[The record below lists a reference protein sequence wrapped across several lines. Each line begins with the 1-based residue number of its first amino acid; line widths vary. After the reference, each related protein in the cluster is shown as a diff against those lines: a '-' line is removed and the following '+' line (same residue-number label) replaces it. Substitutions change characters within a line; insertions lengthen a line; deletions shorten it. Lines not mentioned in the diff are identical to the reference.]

1 MASKKEPKKPSELI
15 QIIDGYAFDYDES
28 NYILYAVGMREKG
41 VFGSATEKSGE
52 MVEYKNLLGFYSNIT
67 TMCMAVLNIETKKSA
82 ENANVQTLGD
92 FIAIMDQIAN
102 KIRSAVDIT
111 AF

>member
-1 MASKKEPKKPSELI
+1 MAKKHELVK
-15 QIIDGYAFDYDES
+15 IIDGYAFDYDES
-28 NYILYAVGMREKG
+28 NYILYAIGMREKG
-41 VFGSATEKSGE
+41 VFGSTTEKTGE
-52 MVEYKNLLGFYSNIT
+52 LVEYKEILGFYSSIT

-92 FIAIMDQIAN
+92 FLAIMEQISQRI
-102 KIRSAVDIT
+102 KQSVDIT